1 MTVLAWGQLLRAVI
15 IPCQQN
21 HISKKWSN
29 THSEEDPLK
38 HLAVVVGVRLRV
50 KPELVVLVIMLP
62 QVQVDR
68 RRLEDIE
75 VVPRAV
81 NEGRDTAIR
90 VQLDEP
96 GLLLDVRPDVDGLH
110 AATRR

>member
-1 MTVLAWGQLLRAVI
+1 MSETDTWCLCAVRD
-15 IPCQQN
+15 
-21 HISKKWSN
+21 